1 MRLILPLVLAIIAI
15 AAFALS
21 LKAIDDASKEATA
34 LRSQLEIDETTI
46 KALVSHLATVESQIP
61 KSSVTA
67 VAEDDAKLKEL
78 SHTDVQAEM
87 QSMRG
92 NRGGGGQRRPQ
103 MDAAAFA
110 KMLQDQVGLEEA
122 KATQVAPLLEAM
134 MTDMRQV
141 FANGGTQDEM
151 AAKRKDLRTALEA
164 KTSTMLSA
172 DEQTKF
178 VTWLDEREQMFN
190 RGGRRGNNPPANAP
204 QPRAEA
210 PTTATTNAP
219 GATAPGQA
227 PAAGGKPSSF

>member
-21 LKAIDDASKEATA
+21 LKAIADAKQEAAT
-34 LRSQLEIDETTI
+34 LRGQVELDETTI

-78 SHTDVQAEM
+78 IHADVQAEM
-87 QSMRG
+87 QNMRG

-110 KMLQDQVGLEEA
+110 KMLTDQVGLEEA
-122 KATQVAPLLEAM
+122 KATQVAPLLETM
-134 MTDMRQV
+134 MTDLRQV

-164 KTSTMLSA
+164 KTSTLLSA

-190 RGGRRGNNPPANAP
+190 RGGRRGNGPPANGP

-210 PTTATTNAP
+210 PTAATTNGP
-219 GATAPGQA
+219 GATVPGQA